1 MKLKMTVT
9 YGDELCE
16 YLKEHFGCET
26 DQELL
31 VIMKAV
37 MKASMTKDA
46 IDPED
51 LDIFCELVD

>member
-9 YGDELCE
+9 YGDEICE

-51 LDIFCELVD
+51 LDIFCELAD

>member
-9 YGDELCE
+9 YGDEICE

-37 MKASMTKDA
+37 VKASMTKDA